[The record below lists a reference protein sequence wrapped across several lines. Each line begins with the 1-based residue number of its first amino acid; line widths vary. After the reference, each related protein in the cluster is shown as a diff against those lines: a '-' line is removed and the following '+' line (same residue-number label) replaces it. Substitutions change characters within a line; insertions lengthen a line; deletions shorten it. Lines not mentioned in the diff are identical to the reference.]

1 MNISINSYS
10 KGSSKIITLLAAL
23 GLTVLL
29 GCDHRGKADGTFLI
43 VELENSEKVNQYS
56 VFNPYAKTIEEC
68 NSLAKEA
75 IEQIL
80 ASVPRVVPKDSRV
93 KSWRCSFTRPESGG

>member
-1 MNISINSYS
+1 M
-10 KGSSKIITLLAAL
+10 
-23 GLTVLL
+23 
-29 GCDHRGKADGTFLI
+29 GCNQEKADGTFLI

-68 NSLAKEA
+68 NALANEA
-75 IEQIL
+75 IAQIF
-80 ASVPRVVPKDSRV
+80 ASVPRVVPKDSKV

>member
-1 MNISINSYS
+1 MS
-10 KGSSKIITLLAAL
+10 KPGNRSSKTSAKIITMLAAL
-23 GLTVLL
+23 GLIFLP

-43 VELENSEKVNQYS
+43 VELENSEKVEQYS

-93 KSWRCSFTRPESGG
+93 KGWRCSFARPEGGG

>member
-10 KGSSKIITLLAAL
+10 KGSTKIITLLATL

-29 GCDHRGKADGTFLI
+29 GCNQEKADGTFLI

-75 IEQIL
+75 IAQIF